1 MFMEKPSCI
10 RELKQLA
17 NSIIEKDTEATMCI
31 AKVKEIVNSD
41 DLSSTEKITKLK
53 EICEEHGK

>member
-1 MFMEKPSCI
+1 MEKPSCI

-17 NSIIEKDTEATMCI
+17 HSLTSNDTETAKCI
-31 AKVKEIVNSD
+31 AKVKEILNCG

-53 EICEEHGK
+53 EICEEYGK

>member
-10 RELKQLA
+10 EELKQLA
-17 NSIIEKDTEATMCI
+17 DSLTEKDTEATTCI

-41 DLSSTEKITKLK
+41 DLSYMEKITKLK
-53 EICEEHGK
+53 EICTEYGK